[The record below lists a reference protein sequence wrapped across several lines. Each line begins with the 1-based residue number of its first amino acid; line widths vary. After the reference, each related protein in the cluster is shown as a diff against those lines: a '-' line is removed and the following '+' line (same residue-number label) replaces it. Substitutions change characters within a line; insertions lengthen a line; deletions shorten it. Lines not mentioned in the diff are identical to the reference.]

1 MKILIALVGTSPA
14 VVTETLWALANPNV
28 LPDKRFLPDK
38 LVLITTGE
46 GRTAIEDELLKSSGR
61 VAPLVALAALVGA
74 LHLAVEGQGLEI
86 RVPDLPRP
94 TVQGADRGDDNT
106 EPDSDVHSQ
115 DELGRMGDLIFSTFH
130 HFTSQPTSQICLSIA
145 GGRKTMSHLAGTV
158 MAMLAR
164 PDDFMTHVL
173 VEPSDIER
181 CTDYFYPFFKS
192 ADLFIPP
199 APGSADQTPIK
210 VKQTHENVRLS
221 TVPFLRLRNIKGI
234 ANAVSNYAAHGFT
247 VSVARANEQLRSGK
261 QWTLTY
267 RKACGKVY
275 LDQQDIEATQG
286 HDGGSSLTS
295 VCMQIA
301 LLRAFAQ
308 PSGLPLILDE
318 DEDFRKFMQYWFETK
333 VRKEFSEPSW
343 RLAYAKAFEEDVE
356 EAKKIA
362 ETSNLDLHR
371 YYEHRKFSDRYFKE
385 KLRNTTSDKSRLA
398 RAIRM
403 AMGGNDDS
411 VEVFRRTDDTKLKG
425 VRERHTLS
433 PNFVWK
439 EED

>member
-28 LPDKRFLPDK
+28 LPDKQFLPDQ

-46 GRTAIEDELLKSSGR
+46 GRTAIEGELLNSSGR

-74 LHLAVEGQGLEI
+74 PHLAVEGQGLEV
-86 RVPDLPRP
+86 RVPELPRL
-94 TVQGADRGDDNT
+94 TVQGTDKGDDNT

-115 DELGRMGDLIFSTFH
+115 DELGRMGDLIFSTLH
-130 HFTSQPTSQICLSIA
+130 QFTSQPTSQICLSIA
-145 GGRKTMSHLAGTV
+145 GGRKTMSHLAGTA

-173 VEPSDIER
+173 VNPSDIER
-181 CTDYFYPFFKS
+181 CTDYFYPFFKA
-192 ADLFIPP
+192 ADLSIPP
-199 APGSADQTPIK
+199 APGSADQRAMK
-210 VKQTHENVRLS
+210 VTQTHENVRLS

-247 VSVARANEQLRSGK
+247 LSVARANEQLRSGK
-261 QWTLTY
+261 QWALTY
-267 RKACGKVY
+267 QKESGKVY

-286 HDGGSSLTS
+286 HDGANILNS

-308 PSGLPLILDE
+308 PSGLPLILE
-318 DEDFRKFMQYWFETK
+318 LEEDFRTFMQYWFETN
-333 VRKEFSEPSW
+333 VRDDFKRHNW
-343 RLAYAKAFEEDVE
+343 RSAYAKAFEDGPDEVQ
-356 EAKKIA
+356 KIA
-362 ETSNLDLHR
+362 ETPNLDLRLH
-371 YYEHRKFSDRYFKE
+371 YKNKQFSAWYLSKIG
-385 KLRNTTSDKSRLA
+385 RNTTSDKTKLTN
-398 RAIRM
+398 AIRM
-403 AMGGNDDS
+403 AMGGYDDS
-411 VEVFRRTDDTKLKG
+411 VEVFRSTDEGTS
-425 VRERHTLS
+425 RRNPARYTLS
-433 PNFVWK
+433 QNFVWK